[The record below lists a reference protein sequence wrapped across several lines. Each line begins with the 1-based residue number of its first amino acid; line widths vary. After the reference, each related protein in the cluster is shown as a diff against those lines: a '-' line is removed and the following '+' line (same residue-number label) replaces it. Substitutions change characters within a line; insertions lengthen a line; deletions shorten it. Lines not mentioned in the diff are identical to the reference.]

1 MARIYLYIENQK
13 DATNVCGK
21 VRSMDG
27 VSDLTLVPNSSTLY
41 EINANQGFDISS
53 VQARIEPFGCIS
65 RPVGNEN
72 HVAVLTVIGMTC
84 NSCVKL
90 IETTVGQMEG
100 IHNIKVSLSQSEA
113 FIEFHPAMAAAEK
126 LRTTIYDMGFDASI
140 KIVLENNEGNTTSQV
155 TINVVGMVCMSCVKN
170 IESNIGKID
179 GVVSVQASL
188 EHNTASIHYN
198 SVAVTP
204 QKLCNAIEDLGFD
217 ASMSARP
224 SPLTRTV
231 CVGVEGMTCK
241 SCVKLIESTV
251 GSMEGIVNISVSLAK
266 KEAIVEYDQT
276 VLNDDVVRN
285 TIDDMGFEVTYVN
298 GEIYVV
304 VL

>member
-1 MARIYLYIENQK
+1 MAKIYLYIENQK
-13 DATNVCGK
+13 DASSLCER

-27 VSDLTLVPNSSTLY
+27 VNDLTLVPDSLTLY
-41 EINANQGFDISS
+41 EVNASQGFYSS
-53 VQARIEPFGCIS
+53 IVQAPIEAFVCIS
-65 RPVGNEN
+65 RPVGGEN

-113 FIEFHPAMAAAEK
+113 FIEFHPAITTAEK
-126 LRTTIYDMGFDASI
+126 LCTTIYDMGFDASV
-140 KIVLENNEGNTTSQV
+140 KIVLENSECNTTSQV
-155 TINVVGMVCMSCVKN
+155 TINVVGMVCMSCVNN
-170 IESNIGKID
+170 IEDNIGKMD
-179 GVVSVQASL
+179 GVVSVKASL
-188 EHNTASIHYN
+188 EHNTATIHYN
-198 SVAVTP
+198 SATLTP
-204 QKLCNAIEDLGFD
+204 QSLCNAIEDLGFD
-217 ASMSARP
+217 ANTSARS

-231 CVGVEGMTCK
+231 CVGVEGMTCN

-251 GSMEGIVNISVSLAK
+251 GSMEGIVKILVSLAK

-276 VLNDDVVRN
+276 ILNDDIVRN

-304 VL
+304 